1 MGGTV
6 GGAST
11 KVTSSTSSDTQT
23 VTSVVSEVTTPTKG
37 AEPHILSPLMI
48 FHTPPKSNPSLS
60 SPNETNEFNSFQF
73 WRSPI
78 TTLPLLKGE
87 AINGGTGTKDVGTG
101 QMGND
106 GLSVDL
112 FGGVVTGEDEI
123 TRRGEGE
130 ELEDEDDES
139 DGLNDIKDELL
150 AESEGGVV
158 SGDGG
163 VANEFTS
170 KLKLLESPIG
180 SVPNGFPKVSGV

>member
-1 MGGTV
+1 M
-6 GGAST
+6 
-11 KVTSSTSSDTQT
+11 
-23 VTSVVSEVTTPTKG
+23 PTKG

-87 AINGGTGTKDVGTG
+87 TNNGGTGTKDVGTG
-101 QMGND
+101 QREND

-123 TRRGEGE
+123 TRRREGE
-130 ELEDEDDES
+130 ELEDDDDDES
-139 DGLNDIKDELL
+139 DELNDIKDKLL

-163 VANEFTS
+163 VTNEFTS

-180 SVPNGFPKVSGV
+180 SVPNGFPKVSRVKNIIIIIVIIIIIDFCFF